1 MGPDYQE
8 GQHLRGLN
16 RSELWRTMQPPTES
30 FLRQLLID
38 SYLAA
43 VAAAD
48 PLKIVAGYLPSH
60 EEIKKFRKTTVVGAG
75 KAAASMALAVER
87 HWPLEL
93 ALSGL
98 VITRYGHGL
107 PCTRVRVVEAGHP
120 VPDESGE
127 KAAQEIF
134 DLVVQAQSDELI
146 IVLISGGGSSLLS
159 LPAQDIPMADLK
171 ALTQQLLASGAPIQ
185 DMNVVR
191 KHLSRIQGG
200 RLAQAAKATLLTLVI
215 SDVVGD
221 DLSAIASGP
230 TVPDPTT
237 YADAWA
243 ILEKYQVTP
252 PSSIRD
258 RLSRGMQGLE
268 QETPKPGA
276 SCFERS
282 QSILIA
288 TAKASLASAAEV
300 FAKANVDTLVLGDDV
315 EGEASE
321 VGREFAIE
329 LPQYSKQKTD
339 GRPLAIISGGEC
351 TVTLRAKPSSGRKAR
366 GGRCSEF
373 LLGCV
378 AQLTHLQHQFAVYG
392 LAADT
397 DGIDGSEDNAGALF
411 TASTLDR
418 AQALTLDA
426 NSLLER
432 NDAYGYFLALND
444 LVTIGPTLTNV
455 NDYRVIVL
463 V

>member
-1 MGPDYQE
+1 
-8 GQHLRGLN
+8 
-16 RSELWRTMQPPTES
+16 MQPPNES

-48 PLKIVAGYLPSH
+48 PLEIVARHLPSH
-60 EEIKKFRKTTVVGAG
+60 EEIKKFRKTTVIGAG
-75 KAAASMALAVER
+75 KAAASMAMAVER
-87 HWPLEL
+87 YWPQDQPLT
-93 ALSGL
+93 GL

-107 PCTRVRVVEAGHP
+107 PCSRVRVVEAGHP

-127 KAAQEIF
+127 QAAQEIF
-134 DLVVQAQSDELI
+134 DLVAQAQADELI
-146 IVLISGGGSSLLS
+146 VVLISGGGSSLLS
-159 LPAQDIPMADLK
+159 LPAQDIPMIDLK
-171 ALTQQLLASGAPIQ
+171 VLTRQLLASGAPIQ

-200 RLAQAAKATLLTLVI
+200 RLAEVAKATLLTLAI

-230 TVPDPTT
+230 TVPDPST

-243 ILEKYQVTP
+243 ILEKYRVTP
-252 PSSIRD
+252 PVSIRD

-268 QETPKPGA
+268 QETPKSGA
-276 SCFERS
+276 KCFERS

-288 TAKASLASAAEV
+288 TAKASLASAAQV
-300 FAKANVDTLVLGDDV
+300 FAKANVDTLVLGDDI

-321 VGREFAIE
+321 VGKRFALD
-329 LPQYSKQKTD
+329 LPRFAKQKTV
-339 GRPLAIISGGEC
+339 GRPLAVVSGGEC
-351 TVTLRAKPSSGRKAR
+351 TVTLKAQPPSGQKAR

-378 AQLTHLQHQFAVYG
+378 AELKGSHLPFEVYG

-397 DGIDGSEDNAGALF
+397 DGIDGSEENAGALF
-411 TASTLDR
+411 TASTPER
-418 AQALTLDA
+418 AQMAQLDA
-426 NSLLER
+426 TDFLKR

-444 LVTIGPTLTNV
+444 LVTLGPTLTNV
-455 NDYRVIVL
+455 NDYRVLLL